1 MEGGRGGNGVQRNR
15 ITRGTHDIT
24 FTWKFSTRNRK
35 RSKFWVNSFG
45 FLESSI
51 QQQFCRTFLTERS
64 LSYAKVSSNF
74 RQQQS
79 LYKNP
84 VIVFLPKGTGLY
96 TVTKMIGGFC
106 KNKLAAASVKSI
118 KSVSSNFGL
127 WSCSEVRK
135 FMLGL
140 QFLILLLLKPFSR
153 LMLQFFN
160 REDFN

>member
-1 MEGGRGGNGVQRNR
+1 MGFNEIGSLEVPTILHLPGNFQLVIGNDQNFGS
-15 ITRGTHDIT
+15 ILLG
-24 FTWKFSTRNRK
+24 FWKVRFSNNFAERFWRK
-35 RSKFWVNSFG
+35 DRWVTPKLLQIFG
-45 FLESSI
+45 
-51 QQQFCRTFLTERS
+51 
-64 LSYAKVSSNF
+64 SSN
-74 RQQQS
+74 
-79 LYKNP
+79 LCIKNP

-140 QFLILLLLKPFSR
+140 QFLILLLLKQANVTIF
-153 LMLQFFN
+153 
-160 REDFN
+160 